1 MTRPITPLIRP
12 AIFAL
17 LLAVAALI
25 AAVPL
30 LLPPPASTT
39 PAATWQP
46 VTPIVRGAF
55 HVHSVASDG
64 TGSVDEI
71 AAAAARAG
79 LQFVILTDHGDGTR
93 VPEPPRY
100 RSGVLCI
107 EAVEV
112 STSGGHLAVLGAKTS
127 PFPLAGSPHAVL
139 EDAHRLGGMGIAAH
153 PGSPRASLQWRD
165 WTVPVDG
172 LEWLN
177 ADSEWRDEFLE
188 SIGRHLLTYAL
199 RPRETL
205 TATLDRPSLV
215 LDKWDELTATR
226 RVVGLAGA
234 DAHARLGFRQQTEPY
249 EEGWH
254 LRLPSYDASF
264 GAFGIRVAVPG
275 GLSGDAGRDVENL
288 ITHIRLGRLYSV
300 VDGIAGPGAFEFSA
314 TSGDRRTDIG
324 GYLDIRGEVV
334 LHTRMVAPDG
344 ARLVILKNGQMLFD
358 TREREAHFGVPAE
371 PAVYRAEII
380 VPGGTGDPPIPWL
393 VSNPIYVG
401 MRERHQAAATPQ
413 AAAPVTRRSGVAT
426 EMWGAEASP
435 GSVSRLGPPPT
446 GANTI
451 EWSYRLAGG
460 ARAGQY
466 AAVRFPVDG
475 LLGHDR
481 IQLRA
486 HAKGPMRLW
495 VQVRASTVG
504 NGERWGRTVYLDE
517 NDRSIDVPLDELE
530 PLGATSQARP
540 PLDTIDVVLLVV
552 DTLNNVPGT
561 DGAVQLT
568 ELWLAAP

>member
-1 MTRPITPLIRP
+1 MRIEGSTRL
-12 AIFAL
+12 AIFAC
-17 LLAVAALI
+17 LLALAALI
-25 AAVPL
+25 AAIPA
-30 LLPPPASTT
+30 LLPAPATTT
-39 PAATWQP
+39 PAATWRP
-46 VTPIVRGAF
+46 DTPIVRGAF

-64 TGSVDEI
+64 TGTVDEI

-93 VPEPPRY
+93 VVEPPRY
-100 RSGVLCI
+100 RSGVLCV

-112 STSGGHLAVLGAKTS
+112 STSGGHLAVLGARTS

-153 PGSPRASLQWRD
+153 PGSPRESLRWQD

-249 EEGWH
+249 EEGLH
-254 LRLPSYDASF
+254 LRLPSYEASF

-275 GLSGDAGRDVENL
+275 GLSGDAARDAENL
-288 ITHIRLGRLYSV
+288 LTHIRLGRVYSV
-300 VDGIAGPGAFEFSA
+300 IDGVAGPGAFEFSA

-334 LHTRMVAPDG
+334 LHTRMLAPHG
-344 ARLVILKNGQMLFD
+344 ARLAVLKNGQALFD
-358 TREREAHFGVPAE
+358 TQDPEAHFGVPAE
-371 PAVYRAEII
+371 PAVYRAEIT

-401 MRERHQAAATPQ
+401 MRELHQAAANPLR
-413 AAAPVTRRSGVAT
+413 AEPATRRAGVAT

-435 GSVSRLGPPPT
+435 GSISRLGPPAS
-446 GANTI
+446 GGNTI
-451 EWSYRLAGG
+451 EWTYQLAGG

-466 AAVRFPVDG
+466 AAVRFPVEG
-475 LLGHDR
+475 LVGHDR

-486 HAKGPMRLW
+486 RAQGPMRLW
-495 VQVRASTVG
+495 VQLRASTVG
-504 NGERWGRTVYLDE
+504 GGERWGRTVYLDE
-517 NDRSIDVPLDELE
+517 NDRSIDVILADLE
-530 PLGATSQARP
+530 PLGATSQAHP
-540 PLDTIDVVLLVV
+540 PLDKIDVVLLVV
-552 DTLNNVPGT
+552 DTLNNVPGSG
-561 DGAVQLT
+561 GAVQLT